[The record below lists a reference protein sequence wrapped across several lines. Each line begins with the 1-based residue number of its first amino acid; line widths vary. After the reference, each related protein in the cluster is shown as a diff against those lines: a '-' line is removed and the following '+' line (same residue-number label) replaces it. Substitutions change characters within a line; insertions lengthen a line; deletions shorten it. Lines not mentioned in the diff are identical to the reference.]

1 VIFLINLKKIR
12 KNKNLKQQ
20 DIAEIISV
28 KQNTVSQYE
37 NGIRK
42 LDSEQIIK
50 LTKALE
56 VSADYFLGLI
66 DEDKNKDND

>member
-1 VIFLINLKKIR
+1 MINLKKIR

>member
-1 VIFLINLKKIR
+1 MIFLINLKKIR

>member
-1 VIFLINLKKIR
+1 MIFLINLKKIR

-28 KQNTVSQYE
+28 KQNTVSRYE
-37 NGIRK
+37 NHKRE
-42 LDSEQIIK
+42 LTSEQIIK